1 MNLRSQTAEFPGRS
15 FYRYQGVNWPRFIPW
30 LFLPCGAALLLAVGM
45 FGLVSVGEYYVIIL
59 PVIAAAMVGG
69 LMVLAVSKGHC
80 RNPFVAGIIGCI
92 AGFALYLN
100 YFYVGM
106 IGQIGPKTAARPDLL
121 PRYIRFRMESD
132 VSRDSNIHQDDENTH
147 HLKSDT
153 VTNWLTF
160 SIEFAACLAIPCF
173 FAVQRARK
181 PYCNVCQKWMV
192 REGTQFQPDQSNAI
206 LDALRVSSARQLAAI
221 CATPIFATIP
231 NTTLALEI
239 CPTLK
244 EGMSR
249 DCPVYASLKSITKVG
264 RSAGSDAF
272 DGLNGKTLLRSLQLN
287 PDELAALGSRFKIL
301 ESITGRAAIA
311 SLKPE
316 EPAAEEKTPVGAF
329 VDVKPVEP
337 DYAGKVMT
345 RRNSLIG
352 LAYVFGGLAVIIAGG
367 VIAAFGGVTAFPD
380 KNSPQNVPPATKAM
394 GIAALAIGG
403 TIFAGGCIFF
413 LVNPSFFSNRF
424 LMRRAR
430 EEFGRRPKCLV
441 DPNDP
446 DALFV
451 EIVPKLNWGKLMLEM
466 ASDVGYFKVDQGRRE
481 ILFEGDKERFRLP
494 ADAIT
499 YCGIEFF
506 VEGQG
511 SHAATKIYYVVI
523 RANRPNEFWEVPIR
537 ERLGAGKFRS
547 RRRRKSAER
556 ILRLIQEL
564 RPANQGTLT
573 HV

>member
-1 MNLRSQTAEFPGRS
+1 M
-15 FYRYQGVNWPRFIPW
+15 
-30 LFLPCGAALLLAVGM
+30 M
-45 FGLVSVGEYYVIIL
+45 FG
-59 PVIAAAMVGG
+59 
-69 LMVLAVSKGHC
+69 
-80 RNPFVAGIIGCI
+80 
-92 AGFALYLN
+92 
-100 YFYVGM
+100 
-106 IGQIGPKTAARPDLL
+106 
-121 PRYIRFRMESD
+121 
-132 VSRDSNIHQDDENTH
+132 
-147 HLKSDT
+147 
-153 VTNWLTF
+153 
-160 SIEFAACLAIPCF
+160 IEFAACVVIPCF
-173 FAVQRARK
+173 FAAQRARK

-192 REGTQFQPDQSNAI
+192 REGTQFQPDHSKAI

-221 CATPIFATIP
+221 CASPVFATIP

-244 EGMSR
+244 DGTSR

-264 RSAGSDAF
+264 RGAGSDAF
-272 DGLNGKTLLRSLQLN
+272 DGINGKTLLRSLQLN

-301 ESITGRAAIA
+301 ESIIGRTAIA

-316 EPAAEEKTPVGAF
+316 EPAAEEKMPVGAV

-352 LAYVFGGLAVIIAGG
+352 LAYVFGGLAIIIAGG
-367 VIAAFGGVTAFPD
+367 VLAAVGGIAAFPD

-394 GIAALAIGG
+394 GIAALALGG
-403 TIFAGGCIFF
+403 TVFAGGCLFF
-413 LVNPSFFSNRF
+413 LMNPTYFSSRF
-424 LMRRAR
+424 LLRRAR

-451 EIVPKLNWGKLMLEM
+451 EIVPKLNWGKLMFET
-466 ASDVGYFKVDQGRRE
+466 ASDVGFIKVDQGRRE

-499 YCGIEFF
+499 YCGVEFF

-523 RANRPNEFWEVPIR
+523 RANRPNDFWEVPIR

-547 RRRRKSAER
+547 RRRKKSAER
-556 ILRLIQEL
+556 MLQSIQNL

-573 HV
+573 RI